1 MIVEGFP
8 FWLKDREYLVMR
20 IMAACAALV
29 FGASLAHADPIEDC
43 NQVQDPDLQLR
54 GCTAYIQLGKGSPE
68 NLAIAY
74 LNRAN
79 IYAQRTKYNLAFPD
93 YSAALALDPNN
104 PLMPYNRG
112 NAYFDRQQYQRA
124 IGDFSRAIELD
135 GSFALAYF
143 NRGLAQERLGDNAA
157 AAADYRRAVTLDATQ
172 IRAQRRL
179 ERLQSQ

>member
-43 NQVQDPDLQLR
+43 NQVQDRELQLR

-79 IYAQRTKYNLAFPD
+79 IYAQRTKYNFAFPD

-112 NAYFDRQQYQRA
+112 NAYFDQQECERA

-135 GSFALAYF
+135 GSFALAYY

-157 AAADYRRAVTLDATQ
+157 AAADYRRAVALDATQ
-172 IRAQRRL
+172 IKAQRRL
-179 ERLQSQ
+179 KRLQSQ